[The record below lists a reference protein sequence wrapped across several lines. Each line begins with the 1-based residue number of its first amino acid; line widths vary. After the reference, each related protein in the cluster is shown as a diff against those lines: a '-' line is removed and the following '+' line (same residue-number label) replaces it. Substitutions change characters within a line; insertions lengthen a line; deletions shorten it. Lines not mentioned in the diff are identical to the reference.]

1 MKDKSTYFL
10 FAHPELVQMFTSIN
24 NYKISEIIQEIE
36 DGGYGF
42 TIYEYDPEIDNPAI
56 VLYKFIES
64 GEKDYTTLTK
74 EEFNKL
80 KEI

>member
-10 FAHPELVQMFTSIN
+10 FANPDLIEMFTSIN
-24 NYKISEIIQEIE
+24 TYNTSEIIQEIGDE
-36 DGGYGF
+36 GYGF
-42 TIYEYDPEIDNPAI
+42 TLYEYDPEIDNPAI
-56 VLYKFIES
+56 ILYKFIES
-64 GEKDYTTLTK
+64 GERDYTTLTK